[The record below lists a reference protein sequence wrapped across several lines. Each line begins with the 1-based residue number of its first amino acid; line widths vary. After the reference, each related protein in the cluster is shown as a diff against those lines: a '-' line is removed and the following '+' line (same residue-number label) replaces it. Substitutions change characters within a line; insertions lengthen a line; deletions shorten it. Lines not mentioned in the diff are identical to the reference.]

1 MGVRSKIL
9 ALTQL
14 SIPFRSFMIDGGA
27 HIGIVKRSPR
37 AERLQKKA
45 ANEAAQRQKIA
56 VVYYC
61 VIRLQQIYHR

>member
-1 MGVRSKIL
+1 
-9 ALTQL
+9 
-14 SIPFRSFMIDGGA
+14 MIYGGA
-27 HIGIVKRSPR
+27 HTGIVKRSPR

-61 VIRLQQIYHR
+61 IITVTANSSSSLVM